1 MQELRCTHSACLQPA
16 ACGCGGHRAEPSRA
30 KQRQIQAVLRKIRRR
45 RACWLALRCCR
56 RQGYGSVHPG
66 PRAHARL
73 GHALAVGRPG
83 SPSASTGLRSAG
95 VTAARHQNQHL
106 ATATTPAR
114 AVPGSS
120 QAVPNT
126 LAARRRARGRWRR
139 YGALHLTSCADSL
152 TAGCVAGATTVVLQ
166 FLLERRDS

>member
-1 MQELRCTHSACLQPA
+1 MQEPHCTHSACLQPA

-30 KQRQIQAVLRKIRRR
+30 KQRHIHAGLRMIRRH
-45 RACWLALRCCR
+45 RARWSALRCCR

-66 PRAHARL
+66 PRARL
-73 GHALAVGRPG
+73 GHALTVGRPG
-83 SPSASTGLRSAG
+83 SPSATAGLRSARD
-95 VTAARHQNQHL
+95 TAPRHPNQHL

-126 LAARRRARGRWRR
+126 LAVRCRARGRWRR
-139 YGALHLTSCADSL
+139 YGTPHLTSSADSL
-152 TAGCVAGATTVVLQ
+152 TAGCVAGAATVVLQ
-166 FLLERRDS
+166 LPLERRDS